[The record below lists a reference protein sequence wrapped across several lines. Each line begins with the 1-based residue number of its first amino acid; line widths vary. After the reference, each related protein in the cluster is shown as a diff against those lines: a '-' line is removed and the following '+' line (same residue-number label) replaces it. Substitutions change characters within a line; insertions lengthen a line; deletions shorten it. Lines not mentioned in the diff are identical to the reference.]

1 MRVGVSVC
9 ERERERERERDVL
22 LELAIGREA
31 KRPADN
37 FPLKIYSPLKYVP

>member
-1 MRVGVSVC
+1 MCVGGGGVSVC
-9 ERERERERERDVL
+9 VRERERYVL